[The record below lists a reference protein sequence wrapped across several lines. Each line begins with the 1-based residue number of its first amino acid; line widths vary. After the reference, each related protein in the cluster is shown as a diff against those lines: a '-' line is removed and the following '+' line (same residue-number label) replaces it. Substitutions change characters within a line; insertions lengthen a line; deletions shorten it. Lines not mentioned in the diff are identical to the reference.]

1 MNRSEIETTLRK
13 LIQEARDSTE
23 VAPGE
28 VADIVDSLEGVE
40 AILAAEQEFGVS
52 IPDSEL
58 NRICRSIPAIAEA
71 VERRLAR
78 GEANARGEKDQ

>member
-1 MNRSEIETTLRK
+1 MNRSEIEATLRK
-13 LIQEARDSTE
+13 LIREARDPTD
-23 VAPGE
+23 VAPAE

-71 VERRLAR
+71 IERRLAR
-78 GEANARGEKDQ
+78 PDAAARREKAQ